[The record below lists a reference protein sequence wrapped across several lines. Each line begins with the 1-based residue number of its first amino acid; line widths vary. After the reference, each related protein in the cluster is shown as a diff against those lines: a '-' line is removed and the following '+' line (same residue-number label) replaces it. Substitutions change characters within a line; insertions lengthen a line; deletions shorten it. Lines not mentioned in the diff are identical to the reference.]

1 MSYNGKSKEAQFVKT
16 IRDCYLYEHL
26 LEPARS
32 RSTDNSSLTDL
43 VLTKNV
49 MQVSDIE
56 HTPLG
61 KSNHSV
67 ITFKYNCYLDYSQ
80 PKERYAYHETDFNS
94 IRRQLVLSN
103 WTEKLNIQ
111 NQIKSVE
118 EFWNSFKSEIHE
130 IQKKFVPK

>member
-1 MSYNGKSKEAQFVKT
+1 MSYNGKSKEAQFVKI

-103 WTEKLNIQ
+103 
-111 NQIKSVE
+111 
-118 EFWNSFKSEIHE
+118 
-130 IQKKFVPK
+130 